1 MYISSPNG
9 ILLRNGGHSVRVGHG
24 LGPWVGLGQSFLIF
38 GGLDWVE
45 TWLRDIF
52 NVMKYSTVC

>member
-1 MYISSPNG
+1 MYIVTTTELAMGWFHPWV
-9 ILLRNGGHSVRVGHG
+9 H
-24 LGPWVGLGQSFLIF
+24 WVGLG
-38 GGLDWVE
+38 WVA

>member
-1 MYISSPNG
+1 MYIVTTTELVMG
-9 ILLRNGGHSVRVGHG
+9 WFH
-24 LGPWVGLGQSFLIF
+24 PWVGLG
-38 GGLDWVE
+38 WVA

>member
-1 MYISSPNG
+1 MI
-9 ILLRNGGHSVRVGHG
+9 RDGHE
-24 LGPWVGLGQSFLIF
+24 LGPSMSWVELGWVGSEFFLIF
-38 GGLDWVE
+38 GGLGWVE